1 MKEAREA
8 QIQLRDKLKQRAE
21 FEESEE
27 ESEPDQKPVEKKVKA
42 SDVLADLD
50 LDNEWL
56 EAKKEEEQVQAQLL
70 EAVETS
76 GTTSENKGGVLD
88 LPTIVPT
95 AKKTS
100 EVEDSDG
107 ETEIE
112 KELRETIAGSCLNS
126 KAGLGLGVHLYV
138 NLEASYF
145 E

>member
-27 ESEPDQKPVEKKVKA
+27 EAEEVEQPVEKKVKA

-76 GTTSENKGGVLD
+76 GTVSENKGGVLD

-95 AKKTS
+95 AKKAT

-112 KELRETIAGSCLNS
+112 KELRETIAGTFSLRKFQILKLLITFS
-126 KAGLGLGVHLYV
+126 EKV
-138 NLEASYF
+138 
-145 E
+145 

>member
-27 ESEPDQKPVEKKVKA
+27 EAEEVEQPVEKKVKA

-76 GTTSENKGGVLD
+76 GTVSENKGGVLD

-95 AKKTS
+95 AKKST
-100 EVEDSDG
+100 EVEDSDS

-112 KELRETIAGSCLNS
+112 KELRETIAGTFLLENF
-126 KAGLGLGVHLYV
+126 GILQLY
-138 NLEASYF
+138 LQYHF
-145 E
+145 L